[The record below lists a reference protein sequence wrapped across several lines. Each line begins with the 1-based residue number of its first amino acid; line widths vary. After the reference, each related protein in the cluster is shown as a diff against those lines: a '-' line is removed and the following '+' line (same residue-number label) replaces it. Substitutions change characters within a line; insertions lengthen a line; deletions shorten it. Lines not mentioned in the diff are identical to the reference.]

1 MVDSALG
8 WAAMDPQAKK
18 VALRAINYGL
28 YVLTAMDGEEVGA
41 GGVNWVTQASFEPP
55 LIVAAVKADS
65 DSHRLIERTGV
76 FAVNVLGADQL
87 DIGKAFFRT
96 STVEGDTIN
105 GYRFEPGPETGAPLL
120 LDLPYWFEAR
130 VTDTVKGGDHTVF
143 VAEVV
148 SAGVRD
154 DSVTPLLLRSTG
166 MNYGG

>member
-1 MVDSALG
+1 
-8 WAAMDPQAKK
+8 MDPQAKK

-28 YVLTAMDGEEVGA
+28 YVLTAIEGDQVGA
-41 GGVNWVTQASFEPP
+41 AGVNWLTQASFDPP
-55 LIVAAVKADS
+55 LIAAAVKSDS
-65 DSHRLIERTGV
+65 DSHAIIGRTGA
-76 FAVNVLGADQL
+76 FAVNVLGEDQL

-96 STVEGDTIN
+96 TTVEGHTLN

-120 LDLPYWFEAR
+120 VDLAYWFEAR
-130 VTDTVKGGDHTVF
+130 VTDTIARGDHTVF

-154 DSVTPLLLRSTG
+154 DTVTPLLLRSTG

>member
-1 MVDSALG
+1 
-8 WAAMDPQAKK
+8 MDPQAKK

-28 YVLTAMDGEEVGA
+28 HVLTAIDGEEVGA
-41 GGVNWVTQASFEPP
+41 GGVNWLTQASFEPP

-65 DSHRLIERTGV
+65 DSHRIIERTGV

-96 STVEGDTIN
+96 STVDGDTIN